1 MRIFI
6 AMKSICTLILLFCS
20 SLAFGQTAAPITT
33 STPAPSVNFCG
44 QNLEVTEGCT
54 STSPYQIK
62 CDKYD
67 MTWIY
72 MDYAVMK
79 TAPEEFARQ
88 MKREHK
94 RTDMAPFECY
104 ISGKPAKGFKLSY
117 MTDAGGMAYQL
128 IVSGVANGQ
137 PVLVQLTLD
146 IDPYKNED
154 IPALPRQIVQLTPTT
169 QLTTAK

>member
-1 MRIFI
+1 
-6 AMKSICTLILLFCS
+6 MKSIFTLVLMFWAA
-20 SLAFGQTAAPITT
+20 LAFAQTQAPPLN
-33 STPAPSVNFCG
+33 SAPVPTVNFCG
-44 QNLEVTEGCT
+44 QNIEVTAGCT

-67 MTWIY
+67 LTWMY

-88 MKREHK
+88 MKKEHK
-94 RTDMAPFECY
+94 KSDMAPFECY
-104 ISGKPAKGFKLSY
+104 IAGKPAKGFKLSY
-117 MTDAGGMAYQL
+117 MTDKGGMAYQL
-128 IVSGVANGQ
+128 IVSGVASGQ

-146 IDPYKNED
+146 IDPYKNDD

>member
-1 MRIFI
+1 
-6 AMKSICTLILLFCS
+6 
-20 SLAFGQTAAPITT
+20 
-33 STPAPSVNFCG
+33 
-44 QNLEVTEGCT
+44 
-54 STSPYQIK
+54 
-62 CDKYD
+62 
-67 MTWIY
+67 
-72 MDYAVMK
+72 MDYAVMR

-94 RTDMAPFECY
+94 RTDMVPFECY
-104 ISGKPAKGFKLSY
+104 IAGKPAKGFKLSY